1 MTKNMLYHREKNVSI
16 QFGNITQN
24 FILVELSAK
33 AKEIMMAEAQ
43 KIHTHTVKLLSEAVE
58 SIRAIY
64 LLQDTELLTE
74 AMLKAEYETFL
85 ARAALTLAGD
95 EADSRDRIEAKADI
109 MMHAR
114 RAELLEMDRE
124 PLIARLVSLEME
136 RQLHNAWTCAVLDA
150 ILTQTLY
157 DGNRQRLFYS
167 VEEMKTS
174 LPPEVLEKLYETLVD
189 FLSERGNAQVF
200 LKPHTSKN

>member
-16 QFGNITQN
+16 QFGNTTQD
-24 FILVELSAK
+24 FILVAISAK
-33 AKEIMMAEAQ
+33 GKEMMMADAQ
-43 KIHTHTVKLLSEAVE
+43 KIHAHTVKLLSEAAE
-58 SIRAIY
+58 SIRSIY
-64 LLQDTELLTE
+64 RLQDTELLTE
-74 AMLKAEYETFL
+74 AMLQAEYETFL
-85 ARAALTLAGD
+85 AKVALTLAGD
-95 EADSRDRIEAKADI
+95 EADSRDRIEAKAEM

-124 PLIARLVSLEME
+124 QLVDKLVSLEME
-136 RQLHNAWTCAVLDA
+136 RQVHSAWACAVLDA
-150 ILTQTLY
+150 TLVQVLH
-157 DGNRQRLFYS
+157 DENWQRLFAS